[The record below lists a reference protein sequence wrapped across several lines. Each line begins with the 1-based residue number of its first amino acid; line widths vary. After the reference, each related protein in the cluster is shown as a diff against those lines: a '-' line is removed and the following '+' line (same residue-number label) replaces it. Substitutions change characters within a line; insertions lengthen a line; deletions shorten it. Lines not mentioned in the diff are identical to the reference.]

1 MMNLAVWQVWLIFG
15 LLVMM
20 VEMVLPTFAALW
32 LGAAALLVALLA
44 WLLPGLGVT
53 AQVLLWLGLSVVL
66 LVLWFKKIRPL
77 ARNRTLAGLG
87 REQLIG
93 QVGTVVATPVEGRHG
108 TVRFSV
114 PVMGSDEWL
123 CRSTHALALGDR
135 VQVTQIF
142 GNELLVE
149 PLSAPPIRP

>member
-1 MMNLAVWQVWLIFG
+1 M
-15 LLVMM
+15 
-20 VEMVLPTFAALW
+20 
-32 LGAAALLVALLA
+32 
-44 WLLPGLGVT
+44 
-53 AQVLLWLGLSVVL
+53 
-66 LVLWFKKIRPL
+66 
-77 ARNRTLAGLG
+77 
-87 REQLIG
+87 
-93 QVGTVVATPVEGRHG
+93 VATPVEGRHG

>member
-149 PLSAPPIRP
+149 PLHPAA

>member
-1 MMNLAVWQVWLIFG
+1 MMNIDAWQSWLVFG

-32 LGAAALLVALLA
+32 LGAAALVVALLV
-44 WLLPGLGVT
+44 WLMPELGMT
-53 AQVLLWLGLSVVL
+53 AQVLVWLVLSVVL

-77 ARNRTLAGLG
+77 ARNKTLAGMG

-93 QVGTVVATPVEGRHG
+93 QVGTLIAIPVEGRHG
-108 TVRFSV
+108 KVRFSV

-123 CRSTHALALGDR
+123 CRSMGPLALGDR
-135 VQVTQIF
+135 VQVVQIF

-149 PLSAPPIRP
+149 PLGAPPIHP

>member
-149 PLSAPPIRP
+149 PLHPAP

>member
-1 MMNLAVWQVWLIFG
+1 MMNLAVWQVCLIFG

-149 PLSAPPIRP
+149 PLHPAP

>member
-149 PLSAPPIRP
+149 PLHSAP

>member
-149 PLSAPPIRP
+149 PFHPAP

>member
-149 PLSAPPIRP
+149 PLHPAH